1 MGFGLSYTSFSIQ
14 KAHKLHENED
24 QIDLDVTVQN
34 TGHVYGE
41 HPIFVYLKTPIVGV
55 ALPEYQLIAFNR
67 ISLEPGM
74 RQTLTLTIDKK
85 HVSYYDTTKVA
96 AARTAVVADAEL
108 RHVVKH
114 TVVFCF
120 DGDLQ
125 GDWLHLVAHA
135 GTGKVAIICK
145 SPGFP

>member
-1 MGFGLSYTSFSIQ
+1 MAFFRAVHAYQ
-14 KAHKLHENED
+14 KRGDWLRERLGYFAAW
-24 QIDLDVTVQN
+24 
-34 TGHVYGE
+34 
-41 HPIFVYLKTPIVGV
+41 VGV
-55 ALPEYQLIAFNR
+55 QFALIER
-67 ISLEPGM
+67 
-74 RQTLTLTIDKK
+74 
-85 HVSYYDTTKVA
+85 HTKVA